1 MAGPWSG
8 GAMGWLTRSMA
19 ALLRRLAGLVAA
31 DRREWAEAV
40 CAEAAEIPAGRPR
53 LAWLAGGLWLVAT
66 DARVVRGI
74 GYSLAF
80 GVAAAGTAYA
90 SWGGAA
96 ANPATLI
103 NRVDVVTIMLLLAGL
118 PWVVG
123 PANSGRITRVIR
135 AAGYA
140 AILALVLVK
149 AAVERFAYASA
160 AGAAPLL
167 WTGEIIFLVVVAAY
181 VAGILAVTARRTS
194 AAPATLVIG
203 TAAGVAFGVL
213 IFALGPLGS
222 PLTIGG
228 WPAWLYDAAMVLGL
242 SLALAAPVATGVL
255 AARRTARRAGCRDSH
270 LTPAADPARQA
281 AIAGLCG
288 GVAAALVASV
298 LSTGTIA
305 LLPHEATLLQW
316 AMAHS
321 RLFVGPAG
329 HGTPH
334 EYAVTSS
341 AAAAGYVAL
350 LIFAPLLGCGLS
362 AWGGLAAVG
371 RPDRPGGRPGGGG
384 PSAPEPAPP
393 PPGGGRRPGRE
404 RNLAEPRGGQLV
416 KLATA
421 RQGFASSSR
430 PAAPRE
436 RRVRLAGP
444 AELLQRPAPAGW
456 VERAGH
462 RREDLG
468 SPAVGHPDPAGD
480 RA

>member
-1 MAGPWSG
+1 MARPWAG

-19 ALLRRLAGLVAA
+19 ALLRHLAGLVAA

-80 GVAAAGTAYA
+80 GVAAAGTAYV

-149 AAVERFAYASA
+149 AAVERFGYASA
-160 AGAAPLL
+160 AGAAPFL

-222 PLTIGG
+222 PLSVGG
-228 WPAWLYDAAMVLGL
+228 WPAGLYDAAMVLGL
-242 SLALAAPVATGVL
+242 SLALAAPVATGML
-255 AARRTARRAGCRDSH
+255 AARRTARRAGYRDSH
-270 LTPAADPARQA
+270 LTPADPARQG

-362 AWGGLAAVG
+362 AWGGLAAAG

-384 PSAPEPAPP
+384 PPVPEPAPP
-393 PPGGGRRPGRE
+393 PPGGGRRLGRE
-404 RNLAEPRGGQLV
+404 RKLAEPRGGQLV

-421 RQGFASSSR
+421 RQGLASSSR
-430 PAAPRE
+430 PAAPRRGYE
-436 RRVRLAGP
+436 SGWPAR

-456 VERAGH
+456 VERSGH

-468 SPAVGHPDPAGD
+468 SPAVGHPGPAGD